1 MLCLITNRNAVV
13 HGDLIDLI
21 HTINRSEVDRIILR
35 EKDLGNEVLLD
46 LAKKMK
52 DALRSSSTQLL
63 INGSVLVAKEVG
75 AHGVHFPF
83 DLFQNS
89 DERFGITGVS
99 IHSVEEAL
107 YAQEKGADYLIA
119 GHIYDTNCKLGLK
132 ARGHAYLKAVCEAV
146 SIPVIAIGGIK
157 VRNIPD
163 VKADGASGIAVMSTI
178 NGALNPLQKVQEYQA
193 ALKVFKD

>member
-1 MLCLITNRNAVV
+1 MLCLITNRNVVV

-35 EKDLGNEVLLD
+35 EKDLSTEVLLD

-63 INGSVLVAKEVG
+63 INGSVKVAKEVG

-107 YAQEKGADYLIA
+107 YAEEKGADYLIA
-119 GHIYDTNCKLGLK
+119 GHIYDTNCKLGLE
-132 ARGHAYLKAVCEAV
+132 ARGHGYLRAVCEAV

-163 VKADGASGIAVMSTI
+163 VKAEGACGIAVMSTI

-193 ALKVFKD
+193 ALSVFKD